1 MNSVIFNDHSKTLWS
16 LSTFFFR
23 FSFLTNYLKQ
33 RERKYESNFF
43 RCWKK
48 IALSI
53 CKLNKTKKIW
63 LKFNSSILLRLNVNS
78 QIKKKK
84 TNTHTQR
91 EWQLRSNLVCHSSM
105 IHIMIRTFNSNHH
118 QQNIM
123 SIRLLW
129 IFWLLFFFFSSWK
142 NFNWLLIYWKNWMN
156 KWMCEVYYQMYLYID
171 DHSFIKTVGIG
182 YVIYIIYVP

>member
-1 MNSVIFNDHSKTLWS
+1 MSQIF
-16 LSTFFFR
+16 FC
-23 FSFLTNYLKQ
+23 
-33 RERKYESNFF
+33 
-43 RCWKK
+43 CWKK

-53 CKLNKTKKIW
+53 CKLNKTKKNLAQIQFFYTVETQC
-63 LKFNSSILLRLNVNS
+63 KFTN
-78 QIKKKK
+78 QEKK

-129 IFWLLFFFFSSWK
+129 IFWLLFFFF
-142 NFNWLLIYWKNWMN
+142 LLHEKILTDCWYIEKTEWINECVRSTIKCIY
-156 KWMCEVYYQMYLYID
+156 
-171 DHSFIKTVGIG
+171 T
-182 YVIYIIYVP
+182 